1 MDPVDPYELDGF
13 DADEQGK
20 EESETGRQVEAEVE
34 AEAEAEAESLQI
46 TDLEAIVST
55 DRTTLATHIA
65 APYSPKL
72 GATLANKQR
81 WRDETWENTATDMT
95 LLGHDESV
103 RSRLKAVIGSS
114 AATARRGKK
123 KPATLLTNK
132 KQGAVGYFSIERL
145 GTGPL
150 G

>member
-1 MDPVDPYELDGF
+1 MDNPLDPYELDGF

-20 EESETGRQVEAEVE
+20 EESETGRQAEAEVE
-34 AEAEAEAESLQI
+34 ADPDSLQI

-55 DRTTLATHIA
+55 DRTLEATPIA

-95 LLGHDESV
+95 LLGHGESV

-114 AATARRGKK
+114 APTARRGKK

>member
-1 MDPVDPYELDGF
+1 MGDPVDPYELDGF
-13 DADEQGK
+13 DADEQCK
-20 EESETGRQVEAEVE
+20 EESETGRQVEV
-34 AEAEAEAESLQI
+34 EAEAEAESLHI

-55 DRTTLATHIA
+55 EGTPEATPIA